1 MASTAE
7 TDARRSVE
15 DLDVIVDTDAHV
27 TESIDDLLDYMDEEH
42 EAVRRIIADAA
53 FPSHDVYSVS
63 HPMPAFVNTD
73 AFGDVYGDQPT
84 GTLEAKLNEMEQFD
98 LDYSIL
104 NPTMNLAIATVN
116 NDQAAVALANA
127 YNSWVLDNI
136 VDVDRQIYTPI
147 VAAPQV
153 PERAA
158 EEIDDRA
165 DEEGVVG
172 IMMPSTGLV
181 PPAGHRMYEPIYEAA
196 AANDLPVLFH
206 SGSGAGGD
214 SFPTMRKWAETYA
227 EDHAMSH
234 PFSAMW
240 NLTTLLFRGVP
251 ERFPDL
257 EVVFQE
263 AGVGWIPYTLWR
275 LDDHYLAIS
284 DEVPGLDRLP
294 SEYVADQMYF
304 STQPLGHTARDP
316 SHLAQA
322 IDMAGPENIMYSSDL
337 PHPDFDPP
345 EELFDRIEGHF
356 DREVVDGIMGETA
369 VEVFGLT

>member
-1 MASTAE
+1 MPAGASGAT
-7 TDARRSVE
+7 RRSLE
-15 DLDVIVDTDAHV
+15 DVPAVVDTDAHV
-27 TESIDDLLDYMDEEH
+27 TESIDDLLAYMDEEH

-53 FPSHDVYSVS
+53 HPSHDVYSVA
-63 HPMPAFVNTD
+63 HPMPAFVNTE

-84 GTLEAKLNEMEQFD
+84 GTIEAKLEKMAEFD

-104 NPTMNLAIATVN
+104 NPTLNLAIATVN

-127 YNSWVLDNI
+127 YNSWVLEEM
-136 VDVDRQIYTPI
+136 VDESERIYTPI

-165 DEEGVVG
+165 DEPGVVAV
-172 IMMPSTGLV
+172 MLPSTGLV
-181 PPAGHRMYEPIYEAA
+181 PPAGHRMYDPIYEAA
-196 AANDLPVLFH
+196 EANDLPVLFH
-206 SGSGAGGD
+206 SGSGAGAD
-214 SFPTMRKWAETYA
+214 SFPTMRQWAETYA
-227 EDHAMSH
+227 EDHAMVH

-240 NLTTLLFRGVP
+240 NLTTWLFRAGP

-257 EVVFQE
+257 DLVFQE
-263 AGVGWIPYTLWR
+263 AGIGWIPYTLWR

-284 DEVPGLDRLP
+284 DEVPGLDKLP
-294 SEYVADQMYF
+294 SEYVEDSVYF
-304 STQPLGHTARDP
+304 STQPLGHTARDG

-322 IDMAGPENIMYSSDL
+322 IEMAGPGNIMYSSDL

-345 EELFDRIEGHF
+345 EELFDRISGHF
-356 DREVVDGIMGETA
+356 DDDVVDGIMGETA
-369 VEVFGLT
+369 LSVYDLD